1 MSQFQFALIIPA
13 AGSGKR
19 IGGDIAKP
27 FLKIAGKS
35 ILGHTISRFANIN
48 GLSQVLIA
56 TSPGYFKE
64 AELAGKWLPE
74 KVSFQVIEGG
84 SERQYSIYNALQK
97 IDKSVDLI
105 AIHDA
110 VRPFVSVESV
120 ARCLDQANLS
130 GAAILGV
137 PVKDTIKKVDTKGR
151 IIETPERGSLWQAQ
165 TPQIFRRDIIINAFD
180 KALKEKYLGTDDAS
194 LVEYFGGDVT
204 VVKGER
210 QNFKITYPLDLRLA
224 ELLINGEAM

>member
-1 MSQFQFALIIPA
+1 VSQFQFALIIPA

-35 ILGHTISRFANIN
+35 ILGHTVSRFANIN
-48 GLSQVLIA
+48 GLSQVLVA

-84 SERQYSIYNALQK
+84 SERQYSIYNALQE

-137 PVKDTIKKVDTKGR
+137 PVKDTIKKVDTNGR
-151 IIETPERGSLWQAQ
+151 IIETPERGALWQAQ

-224 ELLINGEAM
+224 ELLING